1 MVSGGNKVGR
11 EPYRNLFLLGL
22 FSGAAGVSLWLLFFL
37 KPGSFTYPISVHG
50 HLMVSGLFLAFV
62 SGFLMTALPRMTGT
76 FPAATWESQIAV
88 TLLGTSTLA
97 ALFGFLTMAY
107 LLTFAQFG
115 FLACFAYRR
124 FRRKKSNPPGGFLFV
139 PVGLAWGAGA
149 AAAQALISSDVTLPA
164 SVVELSR
171 VGWQQAFLLNLI
183 VGIGSRMIPFLSK
196 ARAVNPMQSQKE
208 NLKLAFTIMI
218 GLNLSFILEAFAP
231 IELVYGLRAAVM
243 TAAAFFLFD
252 IHKPR
257 LEKTWVGTGL
267 RFATVMMVIPYA
279 LIPFW
284 PGNKLALLHLVFI
297 GGFSLVTLMIATR
310 VVLAHGG
317 HSLQTEKSSPFVAA
331 VIFTFVVAAVLRS
344 LSYFDWAAALW
355 LVAAVTWFSVVGRFL
370 LPVIRRRNVNHG
382 L

>member
-1 MVSGGNKVGR
+1 
-11 EPYRNLFLLGL
+11 
-22 FSGAAGVSLWLLFFL
+22 
-37 KPGSFTYPISVHG
+37 
-50 HLMVSGLFLAFV
+50 LA
-62 SGFLMTALPRMTGT
+62 T
-76 FPAATWESQIAV
+76 
-88 TLLGTSTLA
+88 
-97 ALFGFLTMAY
+97 
-107 LLTFAQFG
+107 
-115 FLACFAYRR
+115 FAYRR
-124 FRRKKSNPPGGFLFV
+124 FRSKKSNPPRGFLFV

-149 AAAQALISSDVTLPA
+149 AALQVLVNGGIVLPHALT
-164 SVVELSR
+164 ELSR

-208 NLKLAFTIMI
+208 GFGLPLTIMI

-231 IELVYGLRAAVM
+231 TAFVYGLRALVM

-257 LEKTWVGTGL
+257 FEKTWVGTGL
-267 RFATVMMVIPYA
+267 RFASVMMVIPYV

-331 VIFTFVVAAVLRS
+331 VIFIFVVAAVLRS
-344 LSYFDWAAALW
+344 FSYFDGAATLW
-355 LVAAVTWFSVVGRFL
+355 LVAIVTWFGAVGRFL
-370 LPVIRRRNVNHG
+370 LPVIRRRNMKHG